1 MAGGFPCPFCRTPF
15 DARRMASDI
24 VGYNPAM
31 QLHISRCPECL
42 ESVEFRACSNSLEV
56 GYTYWAG
63 SMHFEGLAKLPL
75 RGFRPGRIDGTLE
88 LDGAVIYAPGTPGS
102 A

>member
-1 MAGGFPCPFCRTPF
+1 MPDSFACPFCKKPF
-15 DARRMASDI
+15 DALRMAQDI

-31 QLHISRCPECL
+31 HLHIARCPECR
-42 ESVEFRACSNSLEV
+42 ESVEFRARAGEMEL

-63 SMHFEGLAKLPL
+63 SMHFEAVATLPL
-75 RGFRPGRIDGTLE
+75 RGFRPGENEGTLE
-88 LDGAVIYAPGTPGS
+88 LDGKQIFAP